1 MYMREVI
8 RSLKTKPP
16 KRVSSFKIPQKFVGQ
31 ILKNAVKGGTNSHA
45 RSKEMKG
52 GTNSQASSKE
62 KEFHNAFFERCDE
75 QQQKRKIEEEVKDH
89 RRWHRTRGLTRE
101 G

>member
-45 RSKEMKG
+45 RSKE
-52 GTNSQASSKE
+52 KE
-62 KEFHNAFFERCDE
+62 YHNAFFERCDE